1 MILLRHGQSEF
12 NAAYNLT
19 QVDPGIPDPHLTEEG
34 RRQARRAAAALAGH
48 PVERLIASPY
58 TRALETAEIVAGA
71 LGLAIEIEEMVREHC
86 LFHCDIGSPRSDLA
100 RRWPALDFGRLEER
114 WWPNLD
120 ENEELLLERAE
131 RFRRRMTERADWDR
145 TAIVSHWGF
154 IRALTGQRIANGH
167 LLRFDPHSR
176 EAVDLAPVDLARPG
190 RT

>member
-12 NAAYNLT
+12 NVVYNLT
-19 QVDPGIPDPHLTEEG
+19 RVDPGIPDPRLTEEG
-34 RRQARRAAAALAGH
+34 RRQARSAADALAGH

-86 LFHCDIGSPRSDLA
+86 LFHCDIGTPRSDLA

-120 ENEELLLERAE
+120 ETEEVLLQRAE

-154 IRALTGQRIANGH
+154 IRALTGQRIANGQ

-176 EAVDLAPVDLARPG
+176 EAADLAPVDLARPG